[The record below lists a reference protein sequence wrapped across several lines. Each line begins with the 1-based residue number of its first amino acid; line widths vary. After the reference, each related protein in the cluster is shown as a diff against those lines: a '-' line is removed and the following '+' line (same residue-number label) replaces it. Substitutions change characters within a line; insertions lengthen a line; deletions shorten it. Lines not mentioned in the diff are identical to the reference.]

1 MVGYS
6 PWGRTELDTTERLH
20 LAILMTGTWTKEMGQ
35 GNINSFTMS
44 TGEVIGISYVSY
56 GLGFKFISLL
66 FNQFSVVL
74 KYAFVPKVIVSRH
87 FFLFLTLLSFYK
99 EYFIRFKLSS
109 SG

>member
-1 MVGYS
+1 MGYS
-6 PWGRTELDTTERLH
+6 PWGRKELDTTERLH
-20 LAILMTGTWTKEMGQ
+20 LAILMTGTWTNAIGQ

-56 GLGFKFISLL
+56 GLGFKFIHLL
-66 FNQFSVVL
+66 FSQFSVVL

-99 EYFIRFKLSS
+99 EYFIRF
-109 SG
+109 